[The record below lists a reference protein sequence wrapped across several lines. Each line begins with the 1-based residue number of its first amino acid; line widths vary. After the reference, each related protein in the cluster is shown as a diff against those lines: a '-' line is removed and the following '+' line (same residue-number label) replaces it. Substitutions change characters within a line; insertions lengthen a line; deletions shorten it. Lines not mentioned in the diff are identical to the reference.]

1 MILTFFTESR
11 TVGVVAALRG
21 SVGLE
26 NREVD
31 FILEEKDATYNKE
44 NETFESGP
52 NVYFPHEKLLRL
64 KLFCGESDELQGAL
78 SFFDSVL
85 LDIVKKDHIERWVTC
100 RDCRDQGEENRFY
113 AVKEFLPDNKLVQ
126 CKSGH
131 DWPIQ
136 RLKSK
141 ASTK

>member
-1 MILTFFTESR
+1 M
-11 TVGVVAALRG
+11 GVVAALRG
-21 SVGLE
+21 SVGVD

-31 FILEEKDATYNKE
+31 FILEEEDATY

-64 KLFCGESDELQGAL
+64 KLFCSESDEMQGTL

-85 LDIVKKDHIERWVTC
+85 LDIVKEDHIERWVTC
-100 RDCRDQGEENRFY
+100 RDCRDQGEEYRFY
-113 AVKEFLPDNKLVQ
+113 AVKEFLPGNKLVQ
-126 CKSGH
+126 CKNGH
-131 DWPIQ
+131 GWPIQ

-141 ASTK
+141 ASTTF